1 MKMTSVLETLSIKE
15 LYTRKKNLIFQLEKI
30 DEELKNRILEN
41 DQNIHMEISPYL
53 NKDIIEPIKKIIIK
67 KESTENNNET
77 PHIIRKITVKIK
89 K

>member
-1 MKMTSVLETLSIKE
+1 MTSVLETLSIKE